1 VFARS
6 PGGTHG
12 GACGGRQVAALEN
25 RVVAM
30 EQLQRDKAAALA
42 AVQRLEVDAAAGAAS
57 LAAARSQVPLPLRAV
72 PGSACMR
79 DHGGKASMRPSLL
92 PRRSMRL
99 GPPCVRL
106 FSCLSLATRED
117 WQMDSEAGAAGASR
131 PGPAEKV
138 VV

>member
-1 VFARS
+1 
-6 PGGTHG
+6 
-12 GACGGRQVAALEN
+12 VAALEN

-42 AVQRLEVDAAAGAAS
+42 AVAAGAAS